1 MAIFASSDGNGNVT
15 VYGASAIS
23 DGQGHVTLLADEVEE
38 GEVIAEDEVSLSL
51 VDTSGYASKSEMQ
64 QTAESITATVSA
76 MRIGGRN
83 YAALSNLKRY
93 AGGALYDELR
103 YYTVEGTRITA
114 TEQVLSNPLP
124 GFAVY
129 TDGCKEFTISGYS
142 DLSKV
147 KGYYKCFDADGA
159 EAQAQTSFS
168 VSPDADG
175 FFSHTF
181 SGLADGT
188 AYFNIG
194 IGSDQVSDYYLD
206 KLKIEKGGKATDWTP
221 APEDV
226 EGHTNASVEEA
237 LSQIQ
242 QLADKLSMLVVDDEG
257 TTLLEQTSEG
267 WTFNMAD
274 VLDGVSANADA
285 AAAAAEELEKLAAYI
300 RITAEN
306 NAPVLELGNE
316 GEFKTQ
322 VTNEEL
328 RFMHGDEKKAYI
340 NHEAMHIERAVIDD
354 KLNLG
359 GFALYESDDDG
370 LAIVWEGGG
379 E

>member
-1 MAIFASSDGNGNVT
+1 MAIFASSDGNGHVT
-15 VYGASAIS
+15 VYGAKAIS
-23 DGQGHVTLLADEVEE
+23 DGQGHVTLLADEIEE

-51 VDTSGYASKSEMQ
+51 VDTSGLASKSELK
-64 QTAESITATVSA
+64 QTADSIMATVSS

-114 TEQVLSNPLP
+114 TEQVLSNQLP

-129 TDGCKEFTISGYS
+129 TDGCEEFTVSGYS

-242 QLADKLSMLVVDDEG
+242 QLADKISMLVVDENG
-257 TTLLEQTSEG
+257 KTLLEQDSEG
-267 WTFNMAD
+267 WTFNMSD
-274 VLDGVSANADA
+274 VLSGMNTNAADIE
-285 AAAAAEELEKLAAYI
+285 AAAEELKKLAAYV
-300 RITAEN
+300 RIKTEN
-306 NAPVLELGNE
+306 GDPLLELGDE
-316 GEFKTQ
+316 GSFKTQ

-328 RFMHGDEKKAYI
+328 RFMNGEEKMAYL
-340 NHEAMHIERAVIDD
+340 NNEALNIKTAVIED
-354 KLNLG
+354 KLNVG
-359 GFALYESDDDG
+359 GFSLYETSDGG
-370 LAIVWEGGG
+370 LGIIWEGGG